1 MIVFNLKCLNCDY
14 KFEGWFESSK
24 EFTKQKKNDLISCP
38 SCDDHVIEKDLMTPN
53 LSKKTNTKNYKTK
66 KTIASNINKL
76 KKMIEKNFE
85 YVGDKFTEEAKKMK
99 YGEIKEK
106 SIYGEASIEQTKE
119 LIDEEIDIVQL
130 PFSTKKKN

>member
-1 MIVFNLKCLNCDY
+1 MIVFNLKCLSCDY

-24 EFTKQKKNDLISCP
+24 EFSKQKKNDLISCP
-38 SCDDHVIEKDLMTPN
+38 SCENHAIEKDLMTPN

-76 KKMIEKNFE
+76 KKMVEKNFE

>member
-38 SCDDHVIEKDLMTPN
+38 SCENHVIEKDLMTPN
-53 LSKKTNTKNYKTK
+53 LSKKTNTKNFKTK

-76 KKMIEKNFE
+76 KKMVEKNFE

>member
-1 MIVFNLKCLNCDY
+1 
-14 KFEGWFESSK
+14 
-24 EFTKQKKNDLISCP
+24 
-38 SCDDHVIEKDLMTPN
+38 
-53 LSKKTNTKNYKTK
+53 
-66 KTIASNINKL
+66 
-76 KKMIEKNFE
+76 
-85 YVGDKFTEEAKKMK
+85 MK

>member
-1 MIVFNLKCLNCDY
+1 
-14 KFEGWFESSK
+14 
-24 EFTKQKKNDLISCP
+24 
-38 SCDDHVIEKDLMTPN
+38 MTPN

-119 LIDEEIDIVQL
+119 LIDEEIDVVQL

>member
-1 MIVFNLKCLNCDY
+1 MIISLKVGLKVLKNFQN
-14 KFEGWFESSK
+14 K
-24 EFTKQKKNDLISCP
+24 KKNDLISCP

-76 KKMIEKNFE
+76 KKMVEKNFE

-130 PFSTKKKN
+130 PFSTRKKN